1 MTTNDTPNP
10 TPEPEAKLTLD
21 ELTSF
26 AKRRGFVFQSSE
38 IYGGLAGFWDYGPL
52 GVELVNNIKS
62 SWWREFVNRR
72 ADMVGLDT
80 AIIQNPKLW
89 EASGHVEGFVDPM
102 VDDKVTK
109 KRYRAD
115 HLADIDTTDLDKL
128 KEALKGVKS
137 PDGNE
142 LTEPRMFN
150 LMFTTKVG
158 AVEDEAATT
167 YLRPETAGGIFTN
180 FKNVLDTTRQRLPF
194 GIAQIG
200 KSFRNELTPGEFIF
214 RVRELEIMELEYF
227 SKPEEADQHFEDW
240 LKIQK
245 DWLVSVGI
253 KAEHLHEYE
262 HPADGRAH
270 YSTRTIDFEFDYPF
284 GTKEITGIAN
294 RTDYDLTQHTKHSG
308 KDQSYFDEETK
319 TRITPYVIEPTFGL
333 GRIALA
339 ILCDAYT
346 IEEVNGE
353 KRTVLKFTPEMA
365 PVKVAILPLSK
376 KPELSKI
383 AREVFADI
391 AGDWRVEY
399 DETQSIGRRYR
410 RQDEIGTP
418 YCVTIDFETL
428 EDKAV
433 TVRERDSMKQDRIPL
448 DQLKSYL
455 QERL

>member
-1 MTTNDTPNP
+1 MSDN
-10 TPEPEAKLTLD
+10 KQLSLD

-26 AKRRGFVFQSSE
+26 AKRRGFVFQASE

-52 GVELVNNIKS
+52 GVELVNNIKA

-72 ADMVGLDT
+72 IDMVGLDT
-80 AIIQNPKLW
+80 AIIQNPTLW
-89 EASGHVEGFVDPM
+89 KASGHVDEFVDPM

-115 HLADIDTTDLDKL
+115 HLAGVDTADLGKL

-158 AVEDEAATT
+158 AVEDEAAVT

-180 FKNVLDTTRQRLPF
+180 FKNVLETTRQRLPF

-227 SKPEEADQHFEDW
+227 CRPDSAPGVFEEF
-240 LKIQK
+240 LKLQK
-245 DWLVSVGI
+245 DWLTSIGVKS
-253 KAEHLHEYE
+253 EHVHEYE
-262 HPADGRAH
+262 HPEDGRAH
-270 YSTRTIDFEFDYPF
+270 YSARTLDLEFDFPF

-294 RTDYDLTQHTKHSG
+294 RTNYDLTQHAKFSG
-308 KDQSYFDEETK
+308 KELTYFDEETK
-319 TRITPYVIEPTFGL
+319 EHIVPYVIEPTFGL

-339 ILCDAYT
+339 VLCDAYSQ
-346 IEEVNGE
+346 EEVKGE
-353 KRTVLKFTPEMA
+353 TRTVLRFTPEIA
-365 PVKVAILPLSK
+365 PIKVAILPLSK
-376 KPELSKI
+376 KPELSAKAKEI
-383 AREVFADI
+383 FHAI
-391 AGDWRVEY
+391 AGDYRVEY

-418 YCVTIDFETL
+418 LCVTVDFDSL
-428 EDKAV
+428 EDEAV
-433 TVRERDSMKQDRIPL
+433 TVRDRDTMQQDRVRISELKDYL
-448 DQLKSYL
+448 DQRL
-455 QERL
+455 QS